1 MESLVAVHSNDSD
14 TRLCF
19 KRLNRFA
26 FPKIQRDIANRATMW
41 ILRTT
46 RSAIVSLVK
55 KTWSNGMAV
64 VVPPFLRLDFRKRIS
79 KVGHSNDSD
88 TVTSELGG
96 PFQFNKSS
104 ARAGIVKG
112 GFGTLVVSLL
122 SLSSLC
128 PSTGSHSTRVQYGIY
143 EQISKVVY
151 SNDSDVFFVNRFT
164 CGKRMQ
170 GLLKQKNKQ
179 TKNAAVGKHK
189 EGKTQRWSNGGLTV
203 V

>member
-26 FPKIQRDIANRATMW
+26 FPKIQRDITNRATMW

-151 SNDSDVFFVNRFT
+151 SNDSDARLFCKPLHLWKTNARSI
-164 CGKRMQ
+164 
-170 GLLKQKNKQ
+170 KNKKQ
-179 TKNAAVGKHK
+179 TNKNAAVGK
-189 EGKTQRWSNGGLTV
+189 QRRKNPTV
-203 V
+203 VV